1 MHLQT
6 KKPQQNIMNQYKA
19 PSALLI
25 ALLFSLTLGLTFSPA
40 SQAEMLISPLR
51 LMLDS
56 DNNTATLTIRNT
68 GDGTRSYR
76 LGWLEQRMDE
86 NGSYHPITESEQAE
100 WPLASKF
107 LRFSPRQISVGPG
120 ENQTVRVSYRPPANM
135 AQGEYIS
142 HLKMQILPGS
152 APSGTFELDSGT
164 EGIAMQLEM
173 LMSFSIPIVVRHKTQ
188 LPKVNIGH
196 VEVLPADAN
205 NPMRLAITIER
216 EGNSSSFGQ
225 LKVEMQRDENS
236 PVELIGNSENISV
249 FTEISQRR
257 VVLALRDT
265 RIPSGAWIRI
275 SYEGQQEYRG
285 HVFAEKIFR
294 NQ

>member
-1 MHLQT
+1 MRLPIKQFHDMT
-6 KKPQQNIMNQYKA
+6 NKRA
-19 PSALLI
+19 TTSALMFGLVLCLVT
-25 ALLFSLTLGLTFSPA
+25 ALTFSTA

-86 NGSYHPITESEQAE
+86 NGTYHPITESEQSE
-100 WPLASKF
+100 SLLASSF

-135 AQGEYIS
+135 VQGEYVS

-152 APSGTFELDSGT
+152 APSGTFEMDSGR
-164 EGIAMQLEM
+164 EGISMQLEM
-173 LMSFSIPIVVRHKTQ
+173 LMSFSIPVVLRHKTST
-188 LPKVNIGH
+188 PTVSIGH

-216 EGNSSSFGQ
+216 EGNSSSFGR
-225 LKVEMQRDENS
+225 LKIEMQRDQNS
-236 PVELIGNSENISV
+236 PVELIGDSDGISV
-249 FTEISQRR
+249 FANMDQRR
-257 VVLALRDT
+257 VVVALRDT
-265 RIPSGAWIRI
+265 DIPSGAWIRL
-275 SYEGQQEYRG
+275 SYEGQQEYRN
-285 HVFAEKIFR
+285 HIFAEKVFR